1 MIYSRFEKICPKMF
15 YIKWTSAINAGFR
28 RIFKRM
34 EESDDVLKIDDTD
47 MEKLQLSTRIKKL
60 ESDSFKLTA
69 KIYKLKEKT
78 ANSDP
83 IDKEELKSLVDDLI
97 HTQESFMKS

>member
-1 MIYSRFEKICPKMF
+1 M
-15 YIKWTSAINAGFR
+15 
-28 RIFKRM
+28 
-34 EESDDVLKIDDTD
+34 KIDDTD